1 MENLQNTWHTG
12 ENLTNNMGTV
22 FFEKNTV
29 PNLNIPV
36 PNSISPVPF
45 RKGVGNIPRRG
56 RKESKTSIY
65 HVVSRG
71 INKEAIFKEQRERSR
86 MLNLIRENLEE
97 YDVEIYA
104 YCIMPNHFHLL
115 IKADL
120 KELASFIA
128 IILAKFA
135 KYYNQK
141 HNRVGHVFQGR
152 YKSQCVEDINYF
164 WNCLRYIHKNP
175 LYLEENENI
184 IEYKYSSMGELYY
197 SKKDILADIIFSL
210 VGEKFKDSH
219 SFYEFH
225 KIGSWYVFEDIA
237 EEAKDNKMRIA
248 KEVLEEY
255 AAEYETQEIEIIDY
269 VESREQLKESLIT
282 IMNVSVHEAEGIIS
296 ELKKQIEG
304 TG

>member
-29 PNLNIPV
+29 PNLNVPV
-36 PNSISPVPF
+36 PNLNVPVPF
-45 RKGVGNIPRRG
+45 KKGVGNIPRRG
-56 RKESKTSIY
+56 RRESATSIY

-71 INKEAIFKEQRERSR
+71 INKEAIFKEQRERTR

-152 YKSQCVEDINYF
+152 YKSQCVEDIAYF

-175 LYLEENENI
+175 LYLEEI
-184 IEYKYSSMGELYY
+184 KDIKDYKYSSMKELYY
-197 SKKDILADIIFSL
+197 GKKDVLSDIIFEL
-210 VGEKFKDSH
+210 VEGKFEDSNV
-219 SFYEFH
+219 FYDFH
-225 KIGSWYVFEDIA
+225 KIGSWYVFEDIT

-255 AAEYETQEIEIIDY
+255 ANEYETQEIEIIDY
-269 VESREQLKESLIT
+269 VDTREQLKESLSI
-282 IMNVSVHEAEGIIS
+282 IIHVSAHEAEEIINQ
-296 ELKKQIEG
+296 LRKQIEG

>member
-1 MENLQNTWHTG
+1 
-12 ENLTNNMGTV
+12 
-22 FFEKNTV
+22 
-29 PNLNIPV
+29 
-36 PNSISPVPF
+36 
-45 RKGVGNIPRRG
+45 
-56 RKESKTSIY
+56 
-65 HVVSRG
+65 
-71 INKEAIFKEQRERSR
+71 

-128 IILAKFA
+128 KILAKFA

-152 YKSQCVEDINYF
+152 YKSQCVEDIAYF

-175 LYLEENENI
+175 LYLEEI
-184 IEYKYSSMGELYY
+184 KDIKDYKYSSMKELYY
-197 SKKDILADIIFSL
+197 GKKDILSDIIFEL
-210 VGEKFKDSH
+210 VEGKFEDSNV
-219 SFYEFH
+219 FYDFH
-225 KIGSWYVFEDIA
+225 KIGSWYVFEDIT
-237 EEAKDNKMRIA
+237 EEATDNKIRIA

-255 AAEYETQEIEIIDY
+255 ANEYETQEIEIIDY
-269 VESREQLKESLIT
+269 VDNREQLKESLIVIMHVSAHEADG
-282 IMNVSVHEAEGIIS
+282 IMN
-296 ELKKQIEG
+296 ELREQIAG

>member
-1 MENLQNTWHTG
+1 VENLQNTWHTG

-36 PNSISPVPF
+36 PNLIYSVLSE
-45 RKGVGNIPRRG
+45 KGVGNIPRRG
-56 RKESKTSIY
+56 RRESITSIY

-71 INKEAIFKEQRERSR
+71 INKEAIFKEQRERTR
-86 MLNLIRENLEE
+86 MLNLIRENIEE
-97 YDVEIYA
+97 YKVEIYA

-128 IILAKFA
+128 KILAKFA

-152 YKSQCVEDINYF
+152 YKSQCIEDIAYF

-175 LYLEENENI
+175 LCLEENKDI
-184 IEYKYSSMGELYY
+184 KDYKYSSMKELYY
-197 SKKDILADIIFSL
+197 GTKDILADIIFNL
-210 VGEKFKDSH
+210 VEGRFEDSND
-219 SFYEFH
+219 FYEFH
-225 KIGSWYVFEDIA
+225 KTGSWYVFEDVA
-237 EEAKDNKMRIA
+237 EEVRNNRMRIA

-255 AAEYETQEIEIIDY
+255 AIEYETQEIEVIDY
-269 VESREQLKESLIT
+269 VEIRKQLKESIVA
-282 IMNVSVHEAEGIIS
+282 IMHVSNHEAEKIIK
-296 ELKKQIEG
+296 ELKNQIVG